1 MASKTD
7 IANIAVSL
15 HAGDM
20 VDEIDAAPGRLAEWI
35 RALWAT
41 TLEAA
46 IAAHPWKFAR
56 TSWRDQAALDAAENP
71 DPDGGFAFRQ
81 PADCVRVYELRP
93 RIDFAEWGGTGGN
106 VITCSSPVVTL
117 IGTQRGVD
125 VGRFSAPFNDYLGAL
140 LGERV
145 CTPVNASEAIRKRCR
160 EERMAAFTMAASDNN
175 RVGTVKRVGS
185 DAFLASRIGGAS
197 GSWLK

>member
-20 VDEIDAAPGRLAEWI
+20 IDEIDGAPGRMAEWI
-35 RALWAT
+35 RAMWAT
-41 TLEAA
+41 TLEVAM
-46 IAAHPWKFAR
+46 AAHPWKFAK
-56 TSWRDQAALDAAENP
+56 TSWRNQAALEAALNP
-71 DPDGGFAFRQ
+71 NPGAGFAFRQ
-81 PADCVRVYELRP
+81 PPDCVRVYELWP
-93 RIDFAEWGGTGGN
+93 RIDYEEWGGAGGN
-106 VITCSSPVVTL
+106 VITCNERVVTM

-125 VGRFSAPFNDYLGAL
+125 IGRFTAPFNDYLGAL
-140 LGERV
+140 LGERI

-160 EERMAAFTMAASDNN
+160 EERMAAFAMAASDNN
-175 RVGTVKRVGS
+175 RVGTVKRIAPDS
-185 DAFLASRIGGAS
+185 FLAERIGGAA